1 MKVVFIVG
9 DAAVGKMTVGKELA
23 DQTGLRLFHNHITI
37 EPVLEVFGYRHQKT
51 VSRIR
56 KVFFEEFAQ
65 TDLPGIIFTMMMDFD
80 NLKAESKYLDSIV
93 DIFNKY
99 NEVVDVYFIELDA
112 SQKTRLKRNGTKYRL
127 EQKPSKRDVE
137 LSNKR
142 LVEDDEK
149 GRFISKDGEVEYSNF
164 LRIEN
169 DKLTVKEQVMLIREK
184 FDL

>member
-1 MKVVFIVG
+1 MQLVFIVG
-9 DAAVGKMTVGKELA
+9 DSAVGKMTVGRELA
-23 DQTGLRLFHNHITI
+23 DQTGLKLFHNHLAI
-37 EPVLEVFGYRHQKT
+37 EPVLEIFGYWHKKA
-51 VSRIR
+51 VHDIR
-56 KVFFEEFAQ
+56 WTIFNEFAQ
-65 TDLPGIIFTMMMDFD
+65 TNQKGLIYTMMMDFD
-80 NLKAESKYLDSIV
+80 NLKEESKYLDSIV
-93 DIFNKY
+93 NIFNKY
-99 NEVVDVYFIELDA
+99 NDVVDVYFIELDA